1 MKSRKPAPPNQ
12 NEWQRL
18 PIDVKLYVV
27 LRIFIAVI
35 YPQLE
40 KAAMTIISRVDFWLF
55 PSAAFFAAYNLAIHN
70 IPDHPIKTLVVL
82 GTATMCASF
91 VLLVIRPRRRVHWV
105 KSHG

>member
-1 MKSRKPAPPNQ
+1 MKLRKLAPPNQ

-40 KAAMTIISRVDFWLF
+40 KAVMTIINRVDFWLF
-55 PSAAFFAAYNLAIHN
+55 PSAAFFAAYNLATQN
-70 IPDHPIKTLVVL
+70 IPDHPIKTVVVF

-91 VLLVIRPRRRVHWV
+91 VLLIIRPRRRLHWV
-105 KSHG
+105 RS

>member
-40 KAAMTIISRVDFWLF
+40 KAVTTIFRRVDIWLF
-55 PSAAFFAAYNLAIHN
+55 PPAAFFSTYNLAIQN
-70 IPDHPIKTLVVL
+70 IPDHPIKTVVVF
-82 GTATMCASF
+82 GTATMCASW
-91 VLLVIRPRRRVHWV
+91 VMLVIRPRRRLHWV
-105 KSHG
+105 NSHE